1 LVHVFAPWFLKSC
14 SSHPIALSF
23 RFAQKSTKLAEAM
36 EEHSKFQTRLD
47 EIEQLGVEL
56 RDQIKLHEEAE
67 SRLTEDKTRLEQLSA
82 TQTDELARAR
92 ERTDALQEALELA
105 VLERDELGSEL
116 QAARSKLDVSKTI
129 HSLKLEQFQSMMR
142 TNLEVADSIRGLMTK
157 IDLDT
162 PFPAATA
169 LRASV
174 DPSAAPAAAGIDP
187 MLRSTSLMSTLS
199 ASMTANGGNLLQAVA
214 QREESIVKE
223 QKERQDRI
231 RALREKSLGRE
242 RAQQG
247 AKSDA
252 AGSWAGGGATATLAD
267 RDAMAAAGAAA
278 AAADD
283 GGV

>member
-1 LVHVFAPWFLKSC
+1 
-14 SSHPIALSF
+14 
-23 RFAQKSTKLAEAM
+23 M

-82 TQTDELARAR
+82 TQTDELAKAR

-174 DPSAAPAAAGIDP
+174 DPSAAPAAAGTDP
-187 MLRSTSLMSTLS
+187 MLRPTSLMSTLS

-214 QREESIVKE
+214 QREELIVKE

-231 RALREKSLGRE
+231 RALREKSQVRE

-247 AKSDA
+247 PKSDA
-252 AGSWAGGGATATLAD
+252 SGSWAGAGATTTLAD